1 MPTIR
6 SGAKGPR
13 AEFMLRLFTF
23 LRAAPC
29 RVEAAKCV
37 DCVEKEGCGYCLS
50 TLRCVNGGVQ
60 GPADG
65 SPCPNWVHDNGQCPV
80 VPACDGLFECSVSG
94 SSSVVTVSVLRF
106 DLVVPMQACAAMED
120 CAWCAS
126 EKKCMTVGEI
136 FSTDCR
142 GTVFDLPCPSSFI
155 AENRVVGNTIV
166 EVRRDQTFLLS

>member
-1 MPTIR
+1 MGSSGIGAVLLLGFDFVMPT
-6 SGAKGPR
+6 
-13 AEFMLRLFTF
+13 
-23 LRAAPC
+23 
-29 RVEAAKCV
+29 
-37 DCVEKEGCGYCLS
+37 
-50 TLRCVNGGVQ
+50 
-60 GPADG
+60 
-65 SPCPNWVHDNGQCPV
+65 
-80 VPACDGLFECSVSG
+80 
-94 SSSVVTVSVLRF
+94 
-106 DLVVPMQACAAMED
+106 QACAAMED